1 MENQERREKIL
12 EMLREATK
20 PITGT
25 EMAQTCQVSRQII
38 VGDIALLR
46 ASGTPVISTPRG
58 YQLQKIKPMGV
69 QESFLCKHG
78 AEQVEAELNAIVDNG
93 GIVHNVAVEH
103 EIYGFM
109 EGELNLKSRR
119 DVQLYLKKMKTA
131 QAPLLSSI
139 SGGVHTHLVET
150 STPEEMD
157 AVRNALERLGVLVQG
172 KK

>member
-20 PITGT
+20 PVTGT
-25 EMAQTCQVSRQII
+25 EMAQACQVSRQII

-46 ASGTPVISTPRG
+46 ASGTPVMSTPRG
-58 YQLQKIKPMGV
+58 YQLQKNQIDGV

-78 AEQVEAELNAIVDNG
+78 PEQVEAELNAIVDNG
-93 GIVHNVAVEH
+93 GLVHNVVVEH
-103 EIYGFM
+103 EVYGFL

-119 DVQLYLKKMKTA
+119 DVQLYLKKMRA
-131 QAPLLSSI
+131 ARAPLLSSM
-139 SGGVHTHLVET
+139 SAGVHTHLVET
-150 STPEEMD
+150 STPEEME
-157 AVRNALERLGVLVQG
+157 AVRKALEQLGVLVED

>member
-12 EMLREATK
+12 EMLQAATK
-20 PITGT
+20 PVTGT
-25 EMAQTCQVSRQII
+25 EMAQVCQVSRQII

-46 ASGTPVISTPRG
+46 ASGTPVMSTPRG
-58 YQLQKIKPMGV
+58 YQLQQAKPAGL

-78 AEQVEAELNAIVDNG
+78 PEKVEAELNAIVDNG
-93 GIVHNVAVEH
+93 GVVHNVVVEH
-103 EIYGFM
+103 EVYGFL

-119 DVQLYLKKMKTA
+119 DVQLYLKKMRMD

-139 SGGVHTHLVET
+139 SAGVHSHLVEV
-150 STPEEMD
+150 STPEEME
-157 AVRNALERLGVLVQG
+157 AVRKALEQLGVLVEE